1 MIGICVDDSEP
12 LKRKVPGMDV
22 SQLHLTHYDALKGE
36 NTRKEMARENQMWW
50 LESRYEKP

>member
-22 SQLHLTHYDALKGE
+22 SQLHITRYDALKGE
-36 NTRKEMARENQMWW
+36 NTRKEMARENQM
-50 LESRYEKP
+50 